1 MSRTTNFM
9 ILSFS
14 ILQTGD
20 RVMSFKGNRTLCIV
34 NGPEKYDTLKTSL
47 GNVISD
53 INCIIKNSKIEVDV
67 KEVKIEMFLG
77 GDYKFLL
84 MTVGLKGATSD
95 YACVITDRLTENIIT
110 EGEDKGIYLKRLISV
125 INDLGITFLV
135 WEKTNAD
142 GKGSGSYD
150 WTSLMG
156 SDKKKLLHQESRDI
170 LWPETKETVVKLWRV
185 TPYMHALSYHVPV
198 FIKNHKTFKQ
208 FPGQGAEK
216 NNDDAKRIFFQK
228 PNKWN

>member
-1 MSRTTNFM
+1 MSRITNFM

-20 RVMSFKGNRTLCIV
+20 RVMSFKGNRTLRIV

-95 YACVITDRLTENIIT
+95 YACVWCKIHKIQRWDMT
-110 EGEDKGIYLKRLISV
+110 K
-125 INDLGITFLV
+125 DLDFH
-135 WEKTNAD
+135 N
-142 GKGSGSYD
+142 
-150 WTSLMG
+150 
-156 SDKKKLLHQESRDI
+156 
-170 LWPETKETVVKLWRV
+170 
-185 TPYMHALSYHVPV
+185 
-198 FIKNHKTFKQ
+198 
-208 FPGQGAEK
+208 
-216 NNDDAKRIFFQK
+216 
-228 PNKWN
+228 